1 MIKHLAN
8 LSSFINPAALT
19 GPIFEKE
26 LRVSSRRRRNY
37 LLRFVYLILLTLFV
51 VLVWLGQTQFSRNR
65 SVIYQV
71 SRLAEV
77 DKTVVLTIVWF
88 QFCFTQLVAVI
99 MLSNSIS
106 DEIYHKTLGT
116 LMTTPINAL
125 QIVLGKLLSKLLQ
138 ILILIGLS
146 LPLLAVVRVFGG
158 IPWDFV
164 VSSLCINL
172 TTVIFVASIS
182 MFFSIFTRH
191 SYLVI
196 IFTVLTMA
204 FLFYLLPIIAGL
216 IYLGF
221 HICNENTFFSAL
233 CYFNPYINQIAET
246 VMLMSARGMPF
257 SCHWPT
263 HCLISLAGSV
273 VILIFCVKMVRK
285 AALAQAAGIPFFTP
299 RKKSSLS
306 AKTSNYPKK
315 TSPAARLRTVSGSAV
330 LWKELRKPPY
340 FRRAKIIKYF
350 FFIFALAVLAFTYIV
365 LADEGALTDDE
376 VQIT

>member
-350 FFIFALAVLAFTYIV
+350 FFIY
-365 LADEGALTDDE
+365 
-376 VQIT
+376 VQYFSKLLIYKYNLNIFLYVF